1 MNNQGLLIGIPK
13 EILSGENRVAA
24 IPETVGKLISKGA
37 SVLIEKGAG
46 EGSHYYDVSYREAG
60 AEIVEDVEDI
70 YRRVDVIL
78 KVKEPKF
85 NEKKGR
91 HEVDMMHRG
100 QYLITFLH
108 PAFPGNHEMVKK
120 LAAQGVISLTLDSIP
135 RISRA
140 QSMDALTSMSTVAGY
155 KGVLIAANILP
166 KFIPMIGVASGMIKP
181 ARVLVIGTGVAGL
194 QSIATAKRLGAV
206 VSAADIRPEAC
217 EQAVSLGAKI
227 VDMKIPPELA
237 MGKGGYARTLP
248 EEWLIYERT
257 ILKEPVA
264 VSDIIIL
271 SALVPGKLA
280 PVIVTG
286 EMLKS
291 MNPGSVVVDIAIDQ
305 GGNCELTEA
314 GKTTVREGVTV
325 VGIQNIPGMVPI
337 SSTWMFA
344 NNIYNFIVNMIK
356 DGEVHLNMDDEIIS
370 TCLLTIDGEIVH
382 SGAKEAMHLS

>member
-1 MNNQGLLIGIPK
+1 MNNQGLYIGIPK

-24 IPETVGKLISKGA
+24 IPETVRKLKSKGA
-37 SVLIEKGAG
+37 SVLIERGAG
-46 EGSHYYDVSYREAG
+46 EGSHYDDVSYREAG

-70 YRRVDVIL
+70 YRQAAIIL

-85 NEKKGR
+85 NETKGR
-91 HEVDMMHRG
+91 HEVDMMHKG

-120 LAAQGVISLTLDSIP
+120 LSAQGVTSLTLDSIP

-155 KGVLIAANILP
+155 KGVLIAANFLP
-166 KFIPMIGVASGMIKP
+166 KFLPMVGTASGMIQP
-181 ARVLVIGTGVAGL
+181 ARVLVVGTGVAGL
-194 QSIATAKRLGAV
+194 QAIATAKRLGAV
-206 VSAADIRPEAC
+206 VYGADIRPEAC
-217 EQAVSLGAKI
+217 EHAASVGAKI
-227 VDMKIPPELA
+227 VELKIPTELA

-248 EEWLIYERT
+248 EEWLLYERNV
-257 ILKEPVA
+257 LKGPVA
-264 VSDIIIL
+264 ESDIIIL

-291 MNPGSVVVDIAIDQ
+291 MNSGSVVVDIAIDQ

-314 GKTTVREGVTV
+314 GKTTVKEGVTV
-325 VGIQNIPGMVPI
+325 VGIQNIPSMVPI

-344 NNIYNFIVNMIK
+344 NNIYNFIDNMIK
-356 DGEVHLNMDDEIIS
+356 DREVHLNTDDEIIS
-370 TCLLTIDGEIVH
+370 TCLLTIDGKIVH
-382 SGAKEAMHLS
+382 AGAKEAMHL